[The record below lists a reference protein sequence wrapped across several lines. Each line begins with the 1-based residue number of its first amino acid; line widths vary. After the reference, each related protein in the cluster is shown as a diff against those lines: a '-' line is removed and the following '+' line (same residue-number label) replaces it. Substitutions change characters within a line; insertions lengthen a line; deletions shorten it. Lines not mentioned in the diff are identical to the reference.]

1 MFFLLGET
9 NMKKAIG
16 VFFVIISLCWSFLLP
31 VYAQEAA
38 TTAMIG
44 LNEETRPAGDAVL
57 TATEAK
63 KEDAPD
69 PNVIEVDVRIDA
81 ANYKA
86 MVSSEQK
93 KQYTVSVSA
102 DRSAYE
108 TAKINIRGNSSRQFG
123 LAHPAKRIPFE
134 IKFYTARPFGGFENK
149 SVKFINCFYPY
160 RLIAEYLALE
170 LFSFAGIPTPVHS
183 FAFVRFNDVDFGLY
197 IAVEDIN
204 KPFLSKWYAE
214 PLQAAY
220 KSTINEEK
228 ASEYI
233 DSEWFGH
240 LFEKVSGNSAH
251 LSALTEALEKGEGYE
266 QYINLD
272 EWLRFFACIAV
283 TGGDGS
289 MLTEQNNFVLYDNN
303 GKFDLIPWDL
313 SEAFSGRKA
322 PDSID
327 HYYVWHNES
336 TPNPLFELLMSHQAY
351 RDQYRAYIREFTEG
365 FLQPSA
371 IQARYDAI
379 LDALAPYLP
388 KDHSIL
394 LNSEETLA
402 ELRSESPDTFS
413 NLRYM
418 LNASYQN
425 LNAQLEG
432 HEDTFAVNERFADYY
447 ENGDSYEYIIS
458 ECEPLSPLLD
468 TTLPQQI
475 VKQGKAMD
483 KDAQL
488 RRYWVI
494 GLGTAV
500 ALIVIAAGV
509 SALKKK
515 KREQGIV
522 LSAKT
527 ILRGFGG
534 MFSRHKVMF
543 CFFVF
548 IILYECIFAWQ
559 FGKWTIG
566 EYAYIYHA
574 MDYSFGF
581 VTRVLPGAVSHFLFG
596 EVTVLKATVFETVL
610 LLLFFGCLS
619 WFLEKL
625 YYRLEAKD
633 RPYGLLLMSLFVTGP
648 CSFGIYVKE
657 LGMLDAW
664 WLYTAVVI
672 LFLLSKKKLWPLIV
686 VFAFVMVLTYFAS
699 VLCFAPFIVIIL
711 LYKATLEED
720 PKDRRLLY
728 IVAGAFACVAI
739 GFTVYFISS
748 GAGNV
753 KLAPEEFFALL
764 DARGCT
770 GDVEEVYGV
779 MYDIPPEESG
789 IAFGTNAEM
798 LSQAGVKSELMAQ
811 IVIRLRQHLTI
822 FAESTK
828 AKYIQILYAFL
839 LICPVLALLF
849 STFRY
854 KLKSSRK
861 LIQKFPF
868 FCMLML
874 FFFINVVCLF
884 VSTDTIKWLA
894 HSFTL
899 TFACFLIVLYHEP
912 QMFAEKI
919 KPLLQKIPLPVWVCY
934 CLIYAAMVFAPYS

>member
-1 MFFLLGET
+1 
-9 NMKKAIG
+9 
-16 VFFVIISLCWSFLLP
+16 
-31 VYAQEAA
+31 
-38 TTAMIG
+38 MIG
-44 LNEETRPAGDAVL
+44 LSDETDPSDDAVL
-57 TATEAK
+57 TASDAK
-63 KEDAPD
+63 KENPSE
-69 PNVIEVDVRIDA
+69 PGVIEVDIRIDA
-81 ANYKA
+81 AKYKA
-86 MVSSEQK
+86 LVSSEQK
-93 KQYTVSVSA
+93 KQYVVSVSA
-102 DRSAYE
+102 DRSEYE

-134 IKFYTARPFGGFENK
+134 IKFDSARPFGGFENK

-170 LFSFAGIPTPVHS
+170 LFSFAGIPTPDHS

-240 LFEKVSGNSAH
+240 LFEKTSGDSAN
-251 LSALTEALEKGEGYE
+251 LSALTEALDKGEGYE
-266 QYINLD
+266 QYINID

-313 SEAFSGRKA
+313 SEAFSGRRA

-327 HYYVWHNES
+327 HYYVWHNENE
-336 TPNPLFELLMSHQAY
+336 PNPLFGLLMSNRAY
-351 RDQYRAYIREFTEG
+351 RDQYYAYIREFTEG
-365 FLQPSA
+365 FLDPSA
-371 IQARYDAI
+371 MQARYDAI
-379 LDALAPYLP
+379 LDAIAPYLP

-394 LNSEETLA
+394 LNSEDTLA
-402 ELRSESPDTFS
+402 ELRSDAPDTLS
-413 NLRYM
+413 NLRHM
-418 LNASYQN
+418 LNASYRN

-432 HEDTFAVNERFADYY
+432 QADSFAVNERFVDYY

-475 VKQGKAMD
+475 IDRGKKTD
-483 KDAQL
+483 TTEQKL
-488 RRYWVI
+488 FFWVI
-494 GLGTAV
+494 GIGAAV
-500 ALIVIAAGV
+500 AAVGVIILMVNKRKENGTLAGSFRRSPWRAIGNV
-509 SALKKK
+509 
-515 KREQGIV
+515 
-522 LSAKT
+522 
-527 ILRGFGG
+527 
-534 MFSRHKVMF
+534 FSKHRVMF
-543 CFFVF
+543 FFFTF
-548 IILYECIFAWQ
+548 IILYECIFVWQ
-559 FGKWTIG
+559 FRKWEIG
-566 EYAYIYHA
+566 GYAYIYHA
-574 MDYSFGF
+574 LDYSLGF
-581 VTRVLPGAVSHFLFG
+581 VSRILPGAVFHFLFG
-596 EVTVLKATVFETVL
+596 EVTVFKATVFETVL
-610 LLLFFGCLS
+610 LVLFFGCLS

-633 RPYGLLLMSLFVTGP
+633 RSFGLLLMFLFVTGP

-664 WLYTAVVI
+664 WLYTAVII
-672 LFLLSKKKLWPLIV
+672 LFLLPKKKLRPLIV
-686 VFAFVMVLTYFAS
+686 VGAFVMILTYFAS

-711 LYKATLEED
+711 LYKATVEED

-748 GAGNV
+748 GPGNI

-770 GDVEEVYGV
+770 GDVEEIYGV
-779 MYDIPPEESG
+779 MYDVPPEESG

-798 LSQAGVKSELMAQ
+798 LNQAGVNSELMAQ
-811 IVIRLRQHLTI
+811 IVIRIRQHLTI
-822 FAESTK
+822 FSESTK
-828 AKYIQILYAFL
+828 TKYIQILYAFL

-849 STFRY
+849 SAFRY
-854 KLKSSRK
+854 KLKNSRK
-861 LIQKFPF
+861 LTQKFPF
-868 FCMLML
+868 FCMIML

-884 VSTDTIKWLA
+884 VSTDTLKWLA

-912 QMFAEKI
+912 LLLSEKI
-919 KPLLQKIPLPVWVCY
+919 RPMLQKIPHPVWVCY
-934 CLIYAAMVFAPYS
+934 CMLYAVIVFHPYS